1 MKKQNNIPQKQKGSF
16 IQAMKRILSE
26 MSSLKY
32 LWISALILAL
42 IANLIAIFSPKLMS
56 TLVDEISLGIA
67 GPNASI
73 NLDKVNK
80 LSLILVILYVISS
93 AFSYIQSFIMADVS
107 NNFARDLRMRV
118 SNKINKLPLN
128 YFDKNQIGDILSR
141 ITNDVDTIAM
151 NLNQSLSS
159 LGTSVIMLI
168 GTLIMM
174 FITNWILALV
184 ALLSTF
190 IGFISMGM
198 VIGKSQVY
206 YKERQEHLGNI
217 NGHIEEMFSGINIVN
232 VYNAKDEVS
241 ETFHEL
247 NQKIYNAD
255 VKSKFLSGIMH
266 PMMMFVGNLGYVA
279 VAIVG
284 AILANNGY
292 ITFGVIV
299 AFFTY
304 VRLFSQNLGSMAQ
317 VMTSLQ
323 SVSAASDRVFNFMDE
338 EELSKEAEKSVLSTS
353 NVKGKIEFKD
363 VVFQYPGNEKPTI
376 NGFSATALPG
386 QKIAIVG
393 PTGAGKS
400 TMVNLLMKFYEISD
414 GDILIDGV
422 SIHDIKREDIHD
434 MFTMVLQDTWL
445 FKGTI
450 RENIVY
456 NNKNVSEE
464 ELLSLSKFIGLQ
476 HFINTL
482 PKGFDTEIS
491 DSESVSAGQRQLL
504 TIARGMLKDS
514 PFLILDEA
522 TSNVD
527 TRTEEV
533 VQAAMDKLMYGK
545 TSFIIAHRLSTI
557 VNSDLILVMNEG
569 NVIESGTHEELLSQN
584 GFYADL
590 YNSQFSL

>member
-456 NNKNVSEE
+456 NNKNVFEE